1 MNLFLSTVR
10 KWHFPVCRESQGPH
24 RDKQVLKTLEMM
36 KWCYRFLNP
45 MLFSRAKRAKKCNNK
60 KITQKKRNSWTGV
73 RLYKYRSFMWCQEGM
88 QDDIHMSSVSAD
100 KGFKTNYRHRPEHE
114 HFCRYD
120 GFMHMQ
126 CELLTGHH
134 HFLILPSECVHF
146 ERHCILCLC
155 LPVGHISR
163 HNKLLIPVKSGFHIS
178 VIRKILAYQILA
190 KIQYRASLL
199 SSNPVVR
206 LAGVT
211 V

>member
-1 MNLFLSTVR
+1 
-10 KWHFPVCRESQGPH
+10 
-24 RDKQVLKTLEMM
+24 
-36 KWCYRFLNP
+36 
-45 MLFSRAKRAKKCNNK
+45 MLFSRTKRAKKCNNK
-60 KITQKKRNSWTGV
+60 KITQKNVTVELVSGCISTEALCGV
-73 RLYKYRSFMWCQEGM
+73 KKGCKTISTCHLYQLIKALKQTIAIGQNMN
-88 QDDIHMSSVSAD
+88 ISAD
-100 KGFKTNYRHRPEHE
+100 MT
-114 HFCRYD
+114 

-155 LPVGHISR
+155 LPEGHISR